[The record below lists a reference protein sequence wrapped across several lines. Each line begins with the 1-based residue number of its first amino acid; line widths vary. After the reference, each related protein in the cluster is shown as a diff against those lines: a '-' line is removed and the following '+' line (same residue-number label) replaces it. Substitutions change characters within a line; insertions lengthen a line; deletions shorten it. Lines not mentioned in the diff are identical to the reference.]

1 MAKIIWSPS
10 SIEDLKQIYEYIAKD
25 SPNQAGLFVEKI
37 INLTEKIKDFP
48 YIGKV
53 IKEYRDDN
61 YRELIIHSYRIMYKI
76 INKMEIRILSVIHGA
91 RNWNPEK

>member
-10 SIEDLKQIYEYIAKD
+10 SIEDLEQIYEYIAKD

-76 INKMEIRILSVIHGA
+76 INKMEIRILGVIHGA
-91 RNWNPEK
+91 RNWNHEK

>member
-25 SPNQAGLFVEKI
+25 SPNHARLFVEKI
-37 INLTEKIKDFP
+37 INFTEKIKDFP

-61 YRELIIHSYRIMYKI
+61 YMEFIIHSYRIIYI
-76 INKMEIRILSVIHGA
+76 IISK
-91 RNWNPEK
+91 K